1 MPALTDTLT
10 LSCGRTLANRVV
22 LAPMTNGQSHADGR
36 LGDDE
41 YRWLVMRAA
50 GGFGLTMTCAAFVQR
65 EGVGFAGQLG
75 IASDSHLEGLTRLAA
90 GIKAHRSHAVVQ
102 LYHAGMRAP
111 AKLTGHAPLCPSDD
125 GETGARAMTR
135 DEVQASIEA
144 FVAAARRAERAG
156 FDGVEL
162 HGAHGYLICE
172 FLSPEVNRRDD
183 DFGGGLENRSRYLM
197 EVIRGVRS
205 VCGPGFSLGV
215 RLSPERFGMQ
225 LMEARAVVQ
234 RLMAERRVDYI
245 DLSLWDCF
253 KEPEDPSLRGR
264 SLMSY
269 FTDLERGPVR
279 LGAAGK
285 ILSGTDAAGVMSAG
299 MDFAVVGRAAV
310 LHHDFPRK
318 VAADPAFRSMA
329 TPVTPEYLHGEGL
342 SDTFVA
348 YMRHWKGFVTE
359 PAEPPAS
366 S

>member
-1 MPALTDTLT
+1 MPALTDALP
-10 LSCGRTLANRVV
+10 LACGRTLSNQFV
-22 LAPMTNGQSHADGR
+22 LAPMTNGQSHNDGR

-125 GETGARAMTR
+125 GDTGARAMTR
-135 DEVQASIEA
+135 DEVQWSIDA
-144 FVAAARRAERAG
+144 FVDAARRAERAG

-172 FLSPEVNRRDD
+172 FLSPVVNRRAD
-183 DFGGGLENRSRYLM
+183 DFGGSLENRSRYLLD
-197 EVIRGVRS
+197 VIRGVRS
-205 VCGPGFSLGV
+205 VCAPGFSLGV
-215 RLSPERFGMQ
+215 RLSPERFGME
-225 LMEARAVVQ
+225 LLEARAIAQ
-234 RLMAERRVDYI
+234 RLMNEGRIDYL

-253 KEPEDPSLRGR
+253 KEPEDPSLGGR

-269 FTDLERGPVR
+269 FAELERGRVR

-285 ILSGTDAAGVMSAG
+285 ILSGADAASVIGAG
-299 MDFAVVGRAAV
+299 LDFVVVGRAAV
-310 LHHDFPRK
+310 LHHDFPRR
-318 VAADPAFRSMA
+318 VAADPAFQSVA
-329 TPVTPEYLHGEGL
+329 TPVTAEYLHGEGL
-342 SDTFVA
+342 SDTFVK
-348 YMRHWKGFVTE
+348 YMRNWKGFV
-359 PAEPPAS
+359 AEPVEPQAS
-366 S
+366 G